1 MEILINELSLTGQF
15 GSVGDFIG
23 RGLDPFLS
31 VISEVNSS
39 ANMILKKRNFWQSQV
54 TRSDTIHDIFIGK
67 ISRTNDAIRKSK
79 SLLAARI
86 DEPFWED
93 SQKHS
98 ASDCYEY
105 NIINIAGSIAGSSL
119 AESCERDNV
128 IISFIHNDFSTT
140 KLKVIK
146 NNSQN
151 LEIDNLFDKSHYIEV
166 AYSRGQIDKRE
177 YFKRKF
183 TFGLITLL
191 ENEYRFTRTSK
202 VEQGQQVYKETSTN
216 RYWYLDKF
224 HKTHYEVFNSVGKHI
239 GEANLDGIID
249 ESKKD
254 NTKTITL

>member
-1 MEILINELSLTGQF
+1 MEILLNELSLSEQF
-15 GSVGDFIG
+15 SSDGDFISK
-23 RGLDPFLS
+23 GLSPLIAVS
-31 VISEVNSS
+31 SEINKSTDI
-39 ANMILKKRNFWQSQV
+39 ILKQQNFWMNKI
-54 TRSDTIHDIFIGK
+54 TKTHTIQDFLTNK
-67 ISRTNDAIRKSK
+67 LRRTDDEVRKLK
-79 SLLAARI
+79 SLLAALI

-105 NIINIAGSIAGSSL
+105 NIINIAGSSL
-119 AESCERDNV
+119 AESCERDKV
-128 IISFIHNDFSTT
+128 IISFIHNNFSTT

-151 LEIDNLFDKSHYIEV
+151 FELDNLFNKSHYIEV
-166 AYSRGQIDKRE
+166 AYSRGLIDKRE

-202 VEQGQQVYKETSTN
+202 VEQGQQVYKETETN

-239 GEANLDGIID
+239 GEANLDGFID